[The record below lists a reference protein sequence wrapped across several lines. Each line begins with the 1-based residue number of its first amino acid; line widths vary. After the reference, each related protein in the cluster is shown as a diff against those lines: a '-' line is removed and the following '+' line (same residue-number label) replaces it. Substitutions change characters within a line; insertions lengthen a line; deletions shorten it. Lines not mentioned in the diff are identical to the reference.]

1 MKRFYREHQAW
12 CWMGGIG
19 VGAAIVGTIPL
30 TLATSQQRVDNVVEA
45 VDLPDQIELMATI
58 RDFKAEYEQGGHPDF
73 ERWYDSTRVGLVE
86 AELGEDGK
94 PVLKSRTGYRIIN
107 EYKDA
112 QGRHINPALYDPE
125 LGDRIGSLEERND
138 ARYESESRF
147 NQWYRDVPGVNVT
160 VSVPIVL
167 TKKPGTNQY
176 VFDSATDAPY
186 SSLGGFFPI
195 NGEGWGNFRD
205 NKNYHF
211 TTEIVTTFTYNE
223 GIGQT
228 FKFTG
233 DDDVWVFIDGKLA
246 IDMGSL
252 HSRKEQFIDLDR
264 LGLVDGKKYDLNV
277 FHAERRYSGSNF
289 RIETTLQLRNGSL
302 PMNSGLYD

>member
-138 ARYESESRF
+138 VRYESESRF